1 MIRNDWATPPDGDFA
16 RYVDQLMARAAQA
29 RLRASHTPGDGF
41 DGAVYGSI
49 VEPAGAPASRGG
61 ASAGGHEPGRQQ
73 APAPMALGDTI
84 ARGLRR
90 WAAPPTSG
98 AGWGR
103 WLQER
108 VRVAAD
114 ASRNAS
120 ANAQADAGTRM
131 HDPRTERSP
140 RKP

>member
-1 MIRNDWATPPDGDFA
+1 
-16 RYVDQLMARAAQA
+16 
-29 RLRASHTPGDGF
+29 
-41 DGAVYGSI
+41 
-49 VEPAGAPASRGG
+49 
-61 ASAGGHEPGRQQ
+61 
-73 APAPMALGDTI
+73 MALGDTI

-114 ASRNAS
+114 ASRNAN